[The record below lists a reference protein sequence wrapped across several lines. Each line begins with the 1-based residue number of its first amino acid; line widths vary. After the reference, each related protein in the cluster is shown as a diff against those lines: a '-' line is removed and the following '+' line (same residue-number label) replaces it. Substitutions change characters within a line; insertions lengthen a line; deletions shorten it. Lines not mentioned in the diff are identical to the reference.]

1 MRVFFSPHCLQHL
14 LLIDFRF
21 LMMAILMS
29 VMWYFIVVLICIFL
43 TISGASLMTQYK
55 ESICNV
61 GEPGSIPGLGRSPG
75 ERKGYPLQY
84 SSLENSID
92 YIVHGVTKSR
102 TRLSN
107 FHFTWMKCS
116 LGISNFLEE
125 ISSLSHSIVFLYF
138 CAVIIWG
145 RLSYLSWLFF
155 GTLHSDGYIF
165 PFLVCL

>member
-75 ERKGYPLQY
+75 EGNDSPLQY
-84 SSLENSID
+84 SCLENSMD
-92 YIVHGVTKSR
+92 RGVWQAKAHGITESDM
-102 TRLSN
+102 TEWLPLSFN
-107 FHFTWMKCS
+107 FQQLVMLIIFSSAYWPLERCFFTSSIHF
-116 LGISNFLEE
+116 LIELFYFLIE
-125 ISSLSHSIVFLYF
+125 VF
-138 CAVIIWG
+138 
-145 RLSYLSWLFF
+145 FF
-155 GTLHSDGYIF
+155 F
-165 PFLVCL
+165 FFFF